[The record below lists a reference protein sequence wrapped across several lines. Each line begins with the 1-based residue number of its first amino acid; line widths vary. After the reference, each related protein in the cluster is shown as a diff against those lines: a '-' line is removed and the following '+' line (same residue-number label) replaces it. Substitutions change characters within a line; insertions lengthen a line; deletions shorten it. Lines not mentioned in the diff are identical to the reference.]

1 MSCLHSW
8 TLEGALDQS
17 LEKSEILF
25 KPSNPLLYGY
35 ERKQCYSLAL
45 GSNSE
50 SSSSQR
56 WKINE
61 EMSLNHLLSITSLSN
76 TIVSFPELDS
86 EKRQIWSHL
95 MTLHC
100 VMLPDYVTD
109 LIPPRIE
116 TLARHWSDKLL
127 EVREA
132 AQSLLLDLLRRIEQ
146 QGTFFIIQS
155 ESRLNTPMR
164 DVYLGR
170 EEMMNYWYNVM
181 DKELRI
187 DDENTFSN
195 PRVNTSGKIQIPKHY
210 KSRSRE

>member
-1 MSCLHSW
+1 MPISNLWSHGLTLNICNYVMSCLHSW
-8 TLEGALDQS
+8 TLEGTLDHS

-25 KPSNPLLYGY
+25 KPLNPLLFGY
-35 ERKQCYSLAL
+35 ERKQCYTLAL
-45 GSNSE
+45 SSNSE

-146 QGTFFIIQS
+146 QGK
-155 ESRLNTPMR
+155 LDNT
-164 DVYLGR
+164 G
-170 EEMMNYWYNVM
+170 
-181 DKELRI
+181 
-187 DDENTFSN
+187 FSN
-195 PRVNTSGKIQIPKHY
+195 KNRDCTDQ
-210 KSRSRE
+210 